1 MALKPLAQC
10 LTQKKHL
17 KALAPLPT
25 VTKEIEAES
34 EIPLIL
40 LSQD

>member
-17 KALAPLPT
+17 KTLAPLLNSDM
-25 VTKEIEAES
+25 VDSIVVA
-34 EIPLIL
+34 
-40 LSQD
+40 LSCLQTAR